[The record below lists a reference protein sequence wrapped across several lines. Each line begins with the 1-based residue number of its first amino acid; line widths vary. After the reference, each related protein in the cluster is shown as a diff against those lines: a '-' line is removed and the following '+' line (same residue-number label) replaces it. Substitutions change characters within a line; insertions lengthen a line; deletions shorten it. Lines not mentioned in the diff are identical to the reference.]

1 MLLTITTND
10 RYIGWGNIMSI
21 KKILFMSAALSTAL
35 FLNGCSNSNYQATS
49 AGRQVQ
55 FIDTKPAANCQ
66 FIGKAEGRRGTFFSG
81 LKTHSELIRDAAT
94 DLMNKAA
101 AMGGNVIYNAQDASL
116 QYVSDIAPTD
126 AVMTGEVYR
135 CQ

>member
-1 MLLTITTND
+1 
-10 RYIGWGNIMSI
+10 MSI
-21 KKILFMSAALSTAL
+21 KKTLFISAALSVTL
-35 FLNGCSNSNYQATS
+35 FINGCSSSDYQATS

-55 FIDTKPAANCQ
+55 FIDTKPAATCQ
-66 FIGKAEGRRGTFFSG
+66 FIGKAEGRRSTFFSG

-126 AVMTGEVYR
+126 AVMVGEVFS
-135 CQ
+135 CK

>member
-1 MLLTITTND
+1 MLLTIITNAP
-10 RYIGWGNIMSI
+10 YIGWGNIMSI
-21 KKILFMSAALSTAL
+21 KILVISAALSTAL
-35 FLNGCSNSNYQATS
+35 FLNGCSSSNYQSTT

-55 FIDTKPAANCQ
+55 FIDTKPASTCQ

-81 LKTHSELIRDAAT
+81 LRTHSELIRDAAT

-101 AMGGNVIYNAQDASL
+101 AMGVNVIYNAQDASL

-126 AVMTGEVYR
+126 VVMTGEVYS
-135 CQ
+135 CK